1 MFWVLVFKTISIYFG
16 FRGSGL
22 KMVNN
27 YFDFQVSD
35 SKIVDIVKV
44 IYKNEMCFEFKFIF
58 VFDINDESQYCV

>member
-1 MFWVLVFKTISIYFG
+1 
-16 FRGSGL
+16 
-22 KMVNN
+22 MVNN

-58 VFDINDESQYCV
+58 VFDINDESQYCIKKKTLCLSDCRL